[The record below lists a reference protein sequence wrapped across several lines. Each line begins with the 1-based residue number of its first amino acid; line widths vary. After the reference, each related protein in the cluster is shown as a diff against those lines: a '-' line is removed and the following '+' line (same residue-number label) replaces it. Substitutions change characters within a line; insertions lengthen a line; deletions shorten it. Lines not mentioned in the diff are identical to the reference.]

1 MATWTNVKIEELIDL
16 YVARPSLYN
25 TKMKEYFNRDLR
37 GKAIEDIATALQV
50 PGIIIIYN
58 NYII

>member
-1 MATWTNVKIEELIDL
+1 MATWINVKIEELIDL
-16 YVARPSLYN
+16 YEARPCSYN

-37 GKAIEDIATALQV
+37 GKAIEEIATALQV

-58 NYII
+58 I